1 MYCFRQQ
8 NGYQQL
14 YTSKYLVQSP
24 RGIFFFFFNEHLPGS
39 RLLRPAR
46 IFFLS
51 RLGAKVDVLPETVL
65 DPAEKDISSLTFTK

>member
-1 MYCFRQQ
+1 MD
-8 NGYQQL
+8 
-14 YTSKYLVQSP
+14 TSNYILRSTWYRVLAVFSS
-24 RGIFFFFFNEHLPGS
+24 FFFNEHLPGS